1 VTSSTASGSDL
12 VNVVTFL
19 QRPRGLHRPVLVA
32 AFQGWNDAGEAASG
46 AARVLRRESSA
57 QPFARIDPEEFFD
70 FQATRP
76 TVRIADGGM
85 RRIDWPENTFSWAH
99 LPGSRH
105 DLVLL
110 NGTEPNLR
118 WVTFARGI
126 TDLVSELGIELV
138 LTLGALQIDVPH
150 SRPVPITGSASDAQ
164 LATRLRLRRSTY
176 EGPTGITGVLHHAC
190 ASAGVH
196 AASLWAGVPH
206 YLAAAPYLAGTL
218 ALAERVTSLLD
229 ADVSLARLAEDAA
242 AQGAEIA
249 SLVAEDEE
257 LARYVAELEQRTEE
271 ARVGD
276 DLPSRIVSG
285 DELAAELERFLREH
299 DD

>member
-1 VTSSTASGSDL
+1 

-206 YLAAAPYLAGTL
+206 YLAVTGIMPGQGHCPSSLTP
-218 ALAERVTSLLD
+218 RVTPTGPHMYWSASLPEPLRQELDSLD
-229 ADVSLARLAEDAA
+229 AGPVQCA
-242 AQGAEIA
+242 GVVVTH
-249 SLVAEDEE
+249 LVTAVPGQ
-257 LARYVAELEQRTEE
+257 LLNHAGVHAGVLEKCVR
-271 ARVGD
+271 
-276 DLPSRIVSG
+276 
-285 DELAAELERFLREH
+285 
-299 DD
+299 

>member
-1 VTSSTASGSDL
+1 MGTGKV
-12 VNVVTFL
+12 
-19 QRPRGLHRPVLVA
+19 
-32 AFQGWNDAGEAASG
+32 GE
-46 AARVLRRESSA
+46 
-57 QPFARIDPEEFFD
+57 
-70 FQATRP
+70 
-76 TVRIADGGM
+76 
-85 RRIDWPENTFSWAH
+85 
-99 LPGSRH
+99 
-105 DLVLL
+105 
-110 NGTEPNLR
+110 
-118 WVTFARGI
+118 
-126 TDLVSELGIELV
+126 
-138 LTLGALQIDVPH
+138 
-150 SRPVPITGSASDAQ
+150 
-164 LATRLRLRRSTY
+164 
-176 EGPTGITGVLHHAC
+176 
-190 ASAGVH
+190 
-196 AASLWAGVPH
+196 PH